1 MPESARQRDAFDRYW
16 RMPNRSLERL
26 HEEWAAAGDDAPALR
41 TLYEWSRR
49 YHWQRRLGDLE
60 AQALQAEDEARIA
73 ALREMRERQAK
84 EALLLQRR
92 GAEWLQDLDPEAVG
106 PEHAIRALIE
116 GSKLERIVRGDVS
129 DRTEVR
135 HESDP
140 RLERFT
146 DDELAEL
153 IELAERAVDRDAPP
167 QSG

>member
-1 MPESARQRDAFDRYW
+1 MPETTRHREAFERYW
-16 RMPNRSLERL
+16 RMPQRSLERL
-26 HEEWAAAGDDAPALR
+26 QQDLAAEGDAPALR

-49 YHWQRRLGDLE
+49 YRWQRRLADLE
-60 AQALQAEDEARIA
+60 ARAREAEDEARIA
-73 ALREMRERQAK
+73 AIREMRERQAK

-92 GAEWLQDLDPEAVG
+92 GAEWLNDLDSDAVG

-116 GSKLERIVRGDVS
+116 GSKLERIVRGAVS

-146 DDELAEL
+146 DD
-153 IELAERAVDRDAPP
+153 
-167 QSG
+167 